1 MTSINITQLT
11 KVNKAIN
18 DNNIGINSPELIK
31 AVITACQGELSQS
44 GKWVRASEF
53 LYRADIRAA
62 HFNKKT
68 FDKGVVE
75 SVESVVVQSLTP
87 QAQTL
92 LAAKTIDLN
101 STQRA
106 ERELVK
112 VHVKTC
118 MNRIAFYLKK
128 FENAE
133 NKGSDEKAGLGE
145 TLAGLVQELIDRV
158 RAAKEG
164 KLDFDA
170 PEAIVALKVVKAILL
185 K

>member
-1 MTSINITQLT
+1 MSINITQVSKVQELT
-11 KVNKAIN
+11 GVFNT
-18 DNNIGINSPELIK
+18 ETVK
-31 AVITACQGELSQS
+31 AVIAACHGELAQQ
-44 GKWVRASEF
+44 GKWVKASEF
-53 LYRADIRAA
+53 LYRADVRAA
-62 HFNKKT
+62 HFSKKT
-68 FDKGVVE
+68 FDKKIVE
-75 SVESVVVQSLTP
+75 SVESVVCQSLTP

-112 VHVKTC
+112 GHVKTC
-118 MNRIAFYLKK
+118 MNRIALYLKK
-128 FENAE
+128 FESAE
-133 NKGSDEKAGLGE
+133 LKGSDDKAGLGE
-145 TLAGLVQELIDRV
+145 ILAGLVQEIIDRT

-170 PEAIVALKVVKAILL
+170 PEAIVALKTAKAILL